1 MGLSLGHRVGSRSWE
16 NSQPAVWVSLQSPAF
31 PLLLPRNHVQVLEP
45 EMPPSPPVPEVTTP
59 EPGVYHGIC
68 ECPLLGQGRE
78 REGRAMA
85 TWDGVSGD
93 TWTAGTLHRGRRTSR
108 GQTQPELGSL
118 ALARRRP
125 LEDAW
130 PPSCPPEAGGI
141 SAVHIQTSYASTAAL
156 TREAAVRAQKLES
169 KETEEPQGTRHP

>member
-1 MGLSLGHRVGSRSWE
+1 MGSRSWE

-93 TWTAGTLHRGRRTSR
+93 TWTAGTLHRGCGTSR

-118 ALARRRP
+118 ALARQSP

-130 PPSCPPEAGGI
+130 PPSCPPEAGGNLC
-141 SAVHIQTSYASTAAL
+141 SSRTDVLCVHCSPDPGGCRQSPEAGEQGDRGA
-156 TREAAVRAQKLES
+156 TRD
-169 KETEEPQGTRHP
+169 